1 MRLMLLVGL
10 FFFFGLSAFAQ
21 TITVQNLLHPDV
33 LVSRESFAAIDGENF
48 TDTQL
53 VEPFAPPTSLGGVT
67 VKLDG
72 IPQRIRSVS
81 PTRVVILVD
90 APGAAMRSVELKTK
104 TNVIHRTALQ
114 LVSYW
119 PSVFVQSTGQDSEM
133 FYPSGLWTSDG
144 ITFRALT
151 SEAIPVGQSTRPTL
165 IVIQC
170 SGLRLNAPIVRV
182 RLNGTPCTVV
192 AVRASALF
200 AGLDEL
206 VFQIP
211 SYLAGS
217 GPMDLVVYMAGRE
230 SNFARINLGNAASLT
245 AR

>member
-1 MRLMLLVGL
+1 MRSIFLVGL
-10 FFFFGLSAFAQ
+10 FFFLDLSASAQ
-21 TITVQNLLHPDV
+21 SITVQNLLHPEAP
-33 LVSRESFAAIDGENF
+33 VSRESFAVVDGENF

-53 VEPFAPPTSLGGVT
+53 VEPFTPLTSLGGVT
-67 VKLDG
+67 VSLDG

-81 PTRVVILVD
+81 PSRVVILVD
-90 APGAAMRSVELKTK
+90 APGAATRTLELKTK

-114 LVSYW
+114 MVSYW
-119 PSVFVQSTGQDSEM
+119 PSVFLQSSGQDSEL

-165 IVIQC
+165 IIIQC

-182 RLNGTPCTVV
+182 RLNGNSCPVV

-211 SYLAGS
+211 AYLAGS
-217 GPMDLVVYMAGRE
+217 GPMDLIVSMAGRE